1 MIKSVVIIVDQ
12 SPVGK
17 NSAREALRLAAGFLG
32 LGEEIDCKVVLMGD
46 AVYFVNK
53 NADPTVVG
61 VDSFEEPLEMG
72 DLSDLEIYILDTGLE
87 DAGLT
92 EADFVEYENLKVI
105 DIVNLAKLIAN
116 ADTSFRF

>member
-17 NSAREALRLAAGFLG
+17 NSAREALRLASGFLG

-46 AVYFVNK
+46 AVYIVNK
-53 NADPTVVG
+53 IADPTVVG